1 MSRIYTTF
9 TSSYILIS
17 RLLSENVGSKQKPVC
32 QHQPEVQ
39 KLTEKILEKMNTSA
53 SAASIA
59 LLS

>member
-9 TSSYILIS
+9 KSSYILIS

-39 KLTEKILEKMNTSA
+39 KLTKKDTGKGTLPHQQQV
-53 SAASIA
+53 
-59 LLS
+59 